1 MSEYPVN
8 RGIGKPVEFKGL
20 KSQYLFIFCGGL
32 LAVFVVFIIL
42 FMAGVNQWLCI
53 GFIVSAS
60 LLLVWQTFRLNA
72 RYGTHGLMK
81 AAARKRHPRF
91 IINRKAL
98 PRLFTYK
105 SKYSINSLV
114 YWVTYV
120 HNVVYSFYRS
130 MIYCYINSTQR
141 CAGSIVIDIIPT
153 NGADKRKFFPF
164 APYFPVTNVIKRYF
178 YPYFPAIIGIKGYSF
193 PYFPYLSGIMK
204 IKTAL
209 YSLFSRLDWHK
220 TVVFPCLGEIY
231 EGIRSLSWEIP
242 VT

>member
-91 IINRKAL
+91 IISRKAI
-98 PRLFTYK
+98 PRLFNYK
-105 SKYSINSLV
+105 RRKEEYRFNLRFRMAMFTFERVGMYNNYPIYHMRVSKQCNTS
-114 YWVTYV
+114 
-120 HNVVYSFYRS
+120 
-130 MIYCYINSTQR
+130 
-141 CAGSIVIDIIPT
+141 
-153 NGADKRKFFPF
+153 
-164 APYFPVTNVIKRYF
+164 
-178 YPYFPAIIGIKGYSF
+178 
-193 PYFPYLSGIMK
+193 
-204 IKTAL
+204 
-209 YSLFSRLDWHK
+209 
-220 TVVFPCLGEIY
+220 
-231 EGIRSLSWEIP
+231 
-242 VT
+242 